1 MPLRIIYDL
10 GANNGD
16 DISYYLLKADYVVAV
31 EANPVLASQIRA
43 RFADQIAQGK
53 LAVESCVLTADSSAD
68 AVSFYVHRTNHVLSQ
83 FPEPAAAA
91 LPEFDRIV
99 LPAVNIIDLIRKYGS
114 PYYVKLD
121 IEHYDQVILRALF
134 EHGVYPPYISAE
146 THSIEVFA
154 MLIAL
159 GGYTAFKLV
168 DGMSVPTQ
176 YKEVRIRTLG
186 GEVRH
191 SFPSHSAG
199 PFGEDIAGP
208 WMTQNNF
215 FHLLSYAGL
224 GWRDIHASRIDEP
237 APMHAPIRRQT
248 IGGVAMLMIDEDRVA
263 ALTRILGFTRQGA
276 GSGGRSA
283 PLPPRHTFG
292 ESA

>member
-176 YKEVRIRTLG
+176 YNEARIRTLN

-224 GWRDIHASRIDEP
+224 GWRDIHASRVDEP
-237 APMHAPIRRQT
+237 EPMRAPIRRRK
-248 IGGVAMLMIDEDRVA
+248 IGTVAMLMIDQDRVA
-263 ALTRILGFTRQGA
+263 ALTRLLRFSRQGA
-276 GSGGRSA
+276 GNGGGSA
-283 PLPPRHTFG
+283 PLPPGHI
-292 ESA
+292 S

>member
-1 MPLRIIYDL
+1 MPRRIIYDL

-16 DISYYLLKADYVVAV
+16 DVAYYLLKADYVVAV
-31 EANPVLASQIRA
+31 EANPVLANHIRE
-43 RFADQIAQGK
+43 RFADPIAQGK
-53 LAVESCVLTADSSAD
+53 LAVESCVLTADSSAE
-68 AVSFYVHRTNHVLSQ
+68 AVSFYVHRTDHVLSQ

-99 LPAVNIIDLIRKYGS
+99 VPAVNVIDLIRKYGS

-121 IEHYDQVILRALF
+121 IEHYDQAILRALF

-146 THSIEVFA
+146 SHSIEVFA

-159 GGYTAFKLV
+159 GGYKAFKLV
-168 DGMSVPTQ
+168 DGMSVPML
-176 YKEVRIRTLG
+176 YKEVRISTLN

-224 GWRDIHASRIDEP
+224 GWRDIHASRVDEP
-237 APMHAPIRRQT
+237 KPMRAPIRRQK
-248 IGGVAMLMIDEDRVA
+248 IGAVAMLMIDRDRVA
-263 ALTRILGFTRQGA
+263 ALTRILRFSRQGA

-283 PLPPRHTFG
+283 PLPPPPHIW
-292 ESA
+292 